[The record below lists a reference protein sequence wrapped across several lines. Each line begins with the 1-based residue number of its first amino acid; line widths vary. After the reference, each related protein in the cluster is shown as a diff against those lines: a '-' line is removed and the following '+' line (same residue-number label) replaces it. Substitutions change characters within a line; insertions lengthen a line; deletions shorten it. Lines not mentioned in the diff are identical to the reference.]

1 MEFINIFLY
10 YLDKRYVFYAL
21 FVLYLIWSISYIF
34 YNSRKISS
42 SKKEG
47 IPIAKA
53 GSDQIV
59 TSDNL
64 ITLDASESFDPDGGN
79 LSYLWEQ
86 VEGETVDLVDTA
98 TKNPKF
104 TPANP
109 GVYRFSLKVKNDKGK
124 ESVTDDVSVLVS
136 ANGNSE
142 NLRELFLVM
151 DELFGKLP
159 KREVKK
165 FVKTVH
171 YQIYKKA
178 LHEHGVR

>member
-1 MEFINIFLY
+1 MIVRH
-10 YLDKRYVFYAL
+10 KFYS
-21 FVLYLIWSISYIF
+21 LITLTDPSLC
-34 YNSRKISS
+34 
-42 SKKEG
+42 
-47 IPIAKA
+47 
-53 GSDQIV
+53 
-59 TSDNL
+59 NL

-165 FVKTVH
+165 FVAAFFRVAF
-171 YQIYKKA
+171 IFFNFWNSSSFVSCFSCA
-178 LHEHGVR
+178 SFSLVC